1 MKQFTLYIVAAILG
15 MFNIQPASAQQTQDA
30 LYIYRND
37 GGFMGFFYNDIDHIE
52 YSKID
57 TLGVEQSD
65 YVVQEIYALDTLFR
79 IPINAIDSIAFVTPE
94 TKYKS
99 DVAHIT
105 SSDLWNYVTSQDG
118 LTLHLASNT
127 PNGILPKK
135 GDKLVTVDQTE
146 ILPAGFVGQV
156 TEVTNTGSD
165 ITINCEAVSLLDI
178 FEQFTSKVRSEASS
192 NENVRTRGDEEFKD
206 HVKLPDISGSITLT
220 DEYGFTKDWS
230 IGTTASI
237 GYTIKNE
244 FDITA
249 FLQVGL
255 FTGLQFGSIVR
266 GVHDIGLNYS
276 VGGSLNY
283 SHDITLLEGFVPS
296 PLGPLLYLDYH
307 AGLTFGGSG
316 SIVLTGTAGLKLKS
330 YSLIQ
335 FNSQR
340 DGYQQIAFKLY
351 DSDPSINIA
360 KLSGIISLNA
370 GGYGE
375 VDITSLCKDLDKA
388 GARMETGIKF
398 DLSADF
404 KWADAVAGG
413 QQFVTSTS
421 FYDALN
427 RDGSVNFGTY
437 WKGQLIAE
445 VLKRKS
451 TISLDQTFGKGW
463 EGALVP
469 NITKLNAKID
479 YPDTKSPQS
488 VLTTKVSLKDR
499 EVLIASPVG
508 VVVKDKKGNDVMD
521 GWYNR
526 EYWKKTFS
534 DYTVEMKGLE
544 GGQTYKVYPKVKLFG
559 FEMVASPFQEI
570 KVDPVMNFY
579 DDGNKFNTVKF
590 DKEKNQMEFQLIRNF
605 SQPDKTLRIKT
616 RYQTDG
622 GDHMWLDLTNTE
634 WDNNGKN
641 GIYKD
646 YYKLTLEENE
656 WDFTRH
662 AEIDVILEN
671 KENEFEVTRT
681 LYIEQKG
688 IETIPINAN
697 MKFLGTWYYD
707 GSLGSKKYYIEYYF
721 GSSGTYKCNYDT
733 PDKKYTDN
741 GTFTVNSYEEGEDP
755 LMTASVNIKYNRSD
769 KTSNEYTTTLKLYQ
783 EKYTDKD
790 GQQKMRDVLQIGNN
804 RYYRK

>member
-15 MFNIQPASAQQTQDA
+15 MLNIQPASAQQTQDA

-178 FEQFTSKVRSEASS
+178 FEQFTSKVRSKASS
-192 NENVRTRGDEEFKD
+192 NENVRTRGAEEFKD

-283 SHDITLLEGFVPS
+283 SHDIPLLEGFVPS

-499 EVLIASPVG
+499 DVLIASPVG

-521 GWYNR
+521 GWHNR

-570 KVDPVMNFY
+570 KVDPDMNFY
-579 DDGNKFNTVKF
+579 EDDSKYNSIAF
-590 DKEKNQMEFQLIRNF
+590 DHEAFSMNMFLKRNF
-605 SQPDKTLRIKT
+605 NQPNQTYKVKT
-616 RYQTDG
+616 RYETIEG
-622 GDHMWLDLTNTE
+622 
-634 WDNNGKN
+634 DNNQWVDLKN
-641 GIYKD
+641 VIWDKSGQNGLYEDTYMIS
-646 YYKLTLEENE
+646 LAENT
-656 WDFTRH
+656 WNIDRH
-662 AEIDVILEN
+662 AEIELIYKNEEN
-671 KENEFEVTRT
+671 DFEVTRT
-681 LYIEQKG
+681 IYVTQEKREEENQLFGVWQKVALGAPQKYYFNSDYTFKLTKTNEQGKEDVLEKGTYEIVSYKEQKN
-688 IETIPINAN
+688 ETFNYMEFYGTIKDSGGRTRDFYSAKYAN
-697 MKFLGTWYYD
+697 DDRLYLILDNESYY
-707 GSLGSKKYYIEYYF
+707 
-721 GSSGTYKCNYDT
+721 
-733 PDKKYTDN
+733 
-741 GTFTVNSYEEGEDP
+741 
-755 LMTASVNIKYNRSD
+755 
-769 KTSNEYTTTLKLYQ
+769 KL
-783 EKYTDKD
+783 
-790 GQQKMRDVLQIGNN
+790 N
-804 RYYRK
+804 

>member
-15 MFNIQPASAQQTQDA
+15 MLNIQPASAQQTQDA

-192 NENVRTRGDEEFKD
+192 TENVRTRGDEEFKD

-220 DEYGFTKDWS
+220 NEYGFIQDWS
-230 IGTTASI
+230 VGTTASI

-266 GVHDIGLNYS
+266 GVHDFGLNYS
-276 VGGSLNY
+276 VGGSINY
-283 SHDITLLEGFVPS
+283 SHDKSLLEGFVPS

-307 AGLTFGGSG
+307 AGVTIGGSG

-340 DGYQQIAFKLY
+340 DGNQQIAFKLY
-351 DSDPSINIA
+351 DSDPYINIA
-360 KLSGIISLNA
+360 KLSGVISLNF
-370 GGYGE
+370 GLYGE

-388 GARMETGIKF
+388 GARMESGYKF

-404 KWADAVAGG
+404 KWSDAVAGG

-427 RDGSVNFGTY
+427 RDGSVNFGPY

-445 VLKRKS
+445 VLKWKS

-469 NITKLNAKID
+469 NITKLNAKVD

-499 EVLIASPVG
+499 DVLIASPVG

-521 GWYNR
+521 GWHNR

-622 GDHMWLDLTNTE
+622 GNHMWLDLTNTE

-671 KENEFEVTRT
+671 KENDFEVTRT

-790 GQQKMRDVLQIGNN
+790 GQQKMRDVLQIGYN